1 MSNVAKSLTPK
12 ASQWYTKLIME
23 PTATPK
29 KIFIVDDDKFL
40 LDMYT
45 FKFKE
50 KGFDVIQAFGS
61 VDALNKLKG
70 GIVPDIMLLDVVMPT
85 MDGFELLSIIKNEK
99 LAPNAKVLVLSN
111 LGQPTD
117 VEKGRSLGANGYV
130 IKASATPSEV
140 VEKVMTVMGG
150 GESFAKVD

>member
-1 MSNVAKSLTPK
+1 
-12 ASQWYTKLIME
+12 ME
-23 PTATPK
+23 PTNTAK

-50 KGFDVIQAFGS
+50 KGFDVVQAFGS

-70 GIVPDIMLLDVVMPT
+70 GISPDVILLDVVMPA
-85 MDGFELLSIIKNEK
+85 MDGFELLSIIKKEN
-99 LAPNAKVLVLSN
+99 LASTAKVIILSN
-111 LGQPTD
+111 LGQSTD
-117 VEKGRSLGANGYV
+117 VEKGRSLGASGYL

-140 VEKVMTVMGG
+140 VEKVMIVLGG
-150 GESFAKVD
+150 AETFTEVE

>member
-1 MSNVAKSLTPK
+1 
-12 ASQWYTKLIME
+12 ME
-23 PTATPK
+23 QTNQGK

-50 KGFDVIQAFGS
+50 KGFDVMQAFGS

-70 GIVPDIMLLDVVMPT
+70 GISPDVILLDVVMPA
-85 MDGFELLSIIKNEK
+85 MDGFELLSIIKKEN
-99 LAPNAKVLVLSN
+99 LVPNAKVIILSN

-117 VEKGRSLGANGYV
+117 VEKGRSLGASGYV

-140 VEKVMTVMGG
+140 VEKVVVVLGG
-150 GESFAKVD
+150 ATAFTEVE

>member
-1 MSNVAKSLTPK
+1 
-12 ASQWYTKLIME
+12 ME
-23 PTATPK
+23 QNQQPK

-50 KGFDVIQAFGS
+50 KGFDVVQAFGS
-61 VDALNKLKG
+61 VDALSKLKG
-70 GIVPDIMLLDVVMPT
+70 GITPDVMLLDVVMPV
-85 MDGFELLSIIKNEK
+85 MDGFELLELIKSEK
-99 LAPNAKVLVLSN
+99 LAPDAKVIVLSN

-117 VEKGRSLGANGYV
+117 IEKGRSLGANGYV

-140 VEKVMTVMGG
+140 VEKVMAVLGG
-150 GESFAKVD
+150 GESFA